1 MAWNSLVLGPRLC
14 GRSGCHR
21 AAGGTF
27 LIAPCPSPI
36 TAQYRPQG
44 LLWVWNGNITAVHP
58 PHPHPFKEDDDQAV
72 CKPCLCTKHSAP

>member
-1 MAWNSLVLGPRLC
+1 MTWDSLVLSPRL
-14 GRSGCHR
+14 GAIGGCHR
-21 AAGGTF
+21 AARGTF
-27 LIAPCPSPI
+27 LITPCPSPI

-44 LLWVWNGNITAVHP
+44 LLWVCNGNTAVQL